1 MAAFAK
7 YDTTVEKLAEGVF
20 NLATDSLS
28 VRLSNTAPTQATDS
42 TTADITEIATGNG
55 YTQGTGIAVTQTT
68 SAQTSGLYKLVCADP
83 ASLTASGG
91 SIGPFRYVI
100 LVENTGGNLL
110 GYWDYGTNLTLAD
123 GESFSVDFDQVNG
136 VIQLS

>member
-20 NLATDSLS
+20 NLATDSL
-28 VRLSNTAPTQATDS
+28 RIALTNQAPVQATDS
-42 TTADITEIATGNG
+42 TTADISELATGGG
-55 YTQGTGIAVTQTT
+55 YTQGTGIAVTQTD
-68 SAQTSGLYKLVCADP
+68 SSQTGGLYKLTCSDP
-83 ASLTASGG
+83 ATLTAVAPG
-91 SIGPFRYVI
+91 IGPFRYVV
-100 LVENTGGNLL
+100 LVGAGGNLL